1 MGSPLQESAEAAQ
14 MKSVKEKPCYTTIT
28 KKKNTKTK
36 NQTVEKSNVTLF
48 EQKSSG
54 GTAGYKNKITFFS
67 FSTFLLFIKIFL
79 ESDTSI
85 SYRCV
90 LKYN

>member
-14 MKSVKEKPCYTTIT
+14 MKSVKENPCYTTIT
-28 KKKNTKTK
+28 KKNTKTK